1 MNSSAQDRHELLHRI
16 QAEDFALYEVALYL
30 DGHPKNKRALAFYE
44 EHRKIAA
51 MLRAEYEQKLAAL
64 SADPKVGEKKVK
76 AASGA
81 HRFAAEEA
89 WLNEYVEIK
98 LFKDNDKYKDDVY
111 VAINGK
117 NCVIRRGE
125 WTRIR
130 RKFALLLD
138 QSEIQDLRTAELMSE
153 QSNRFAAASR
163 SMGM

>member
-1 MNSSAQDRHELLHRI
+1 MEQNEKVTLQRLKKEM
-16 QAEDFALYEVALYL
+16 E
-30 DGHPKNKRALAFYE
+30 
-44 EHRKIAA
+44 A
-51 MLRAEYEQKLAAL
+51 MRAEYEEKLAAL
-64 SADPKVGEKKVK
+64 SADPKMAEKKAK
-76 AASGA
+76 AAPRA
-81 HRFAAEEA
+81 RQFAAEEA

-98 LFKDNDKYKDDVY
+98 LFKDNEKYKDDVY

-163 SMGM
+163 SVGLSEVRYA